1 MKHHVVVKMRRLLK
15 EPPRIPDWITFI
27 TDKSAAV
34 ASVNAEVDAVLQAAG
49 RDFWVTH
56 EYAPALDAWA
66 ALEVHHGLDRT
77 YRLVLQQ
84 SNDRLPDDVLLRLS
98 ALPSVESAHQL
109 EVGGA
114 ELPDRQPAPAPV
126 ATEQSVTDGGRR
138 LIGLDFA
145 RALSRGRRDVR
156 VAVLDTGINL
166 GHPELRGKIVAKAD
180 FVDLQG
186 LDTSSFVGDFLGA
199 DDDPE
204 DELGHGTHV
213 AGIIAA
219 EGVAMD
225 PGIAPGC
232 SLMAVRVLATLRS
245 GGHDTGAG
253 VLDNIN
259 PGIKFAA
266 DNGAD
271 VLNMSLG
278 IRRVGGGLPHEDVI
292 RYALARGV
300 TVVAASGNDGT
311 ETKYYPGALP
321 GVVAVGAVD
330 DQGQVASFTSYGARI
345 TVVAPGVNILS
356 SFARGRYAVA
366 SGTSQAAP
374 CVAGTVALL
383 KSFAR
388 DHGVQLGPDDVL
400 QILRETSDRAD
411 RRSRSTHAGYGVINM
426 TDAFKWLMAS
436 LN

>member
-1 MKHHVVVKMRRLLK
+1 
-15 EPPRIPDWITFI
+15 
-27 TDKSAAV
+27 
-34 ASVNAEVDAVLQAAG
+34 
-49 RDFWVTH
+49 
-56 EYAPALDAWA
+56 
-66 ALEVHHGLDRT
+66 
-77 YRLVLQQ
+77 
-84 SNDRLPDDVLLRLS
+84 
-98 ALPSVESAHQL
+98 
-109 EVGGA
+109 
-114 ELPDRQPAPAPV
+114 
-126 ATEQSVTDGGRR
+126 GGRG

-166 GHPELRGKIVAKAD
+166 DHPELRGKIVAKAD

-219 EGVAMD
+219 EGVGMD

-245 GGHDTGAG
+245 GGRDQGAG
-253 VLDNIN
+253 VVDNIN

-266 DNGAD
+266 DNDAD
-271 VLNMSLG
+271 VINMSLG
-278 IRRVGGGLPHEDVI
+278 IRHVGGGLPHEDVI

-311 ETKYYPGALP
+311 DTKYYPGALP

-330 DQGQVASFTSYGARI
+330 GEGRVASFTSYGAQI

-356 SFARGRYAVA
+356 SFAHGRYAVA
-366 SGTSQAAP
+366 SGTSQASP
-374 CVAGTVALL
+374 CVAGAVALL

-388 DHGVQLGPDDVL
+388 DNGVRLGPDDVL
-400 QILRETSDRAD
+400 RILRETSDRPD
-411 RRSRSTHAGYGVINM
+411 RRLRSTHAGYGVLNM